1 MSVRESR
8 QIVIDTLKGAS
19 LPVPF
24 ETLLLIPLQ
33 QPGRLLNI
41 DDPSR
46 WTRLI
51 EACCQSANGLVDLV
65 PRVAAAFEVCI
76 AALDVLDEVEDGDAS
91 ALIDIAGVSRSINVS
106 TSLLS
111 LSHLILSAITEQTLV
126 PTLESQL
133 HHAMSASVMAATVG
147 QDLDLQSEEH
157 LVTDVNVAL
166 QVARQKSGSLG
177 AGACHMGALL
187 GTQDDRILEVYRQFG
202 HHFGTMSQIANDI
215 HDQDVPDIKTDVSRN
230 KPTLPNIYR
239 RNFETSESTKSG
251 HDELEETGS
260 LHFAWVVFETERLRC
275 QEIIAR
281 LRNLGHDADHLQR
294 LLDD

>member
-33 QPGRLLNI
+33 QPGRLLNV

-51 EACCQSANGLVDLV
+51 EACCHSANGLVDLV

-91 ALIDIAGVSRSINVS
+91 ALIDQVGDSRSINVS

-111 LSHLILSAITEQTLV
+111 LSHLILSATTEQTLV

-133 HHAMSASVMAATVG
+133 HRAMSSSIMAATVG
-147 QDLDLQSEEH
+147 QDMDLQSEEQ

-215 HDQDVPDIKTDVSRN
+215 HDQDTPDIKTDVSRN
-230 KPTLPNIYR
+230 KPTLPNYISKEF
-239 RNFETSESTKSG
+239 RN
-251 HDELEETGS
+251 
-260 LHFAWVVFETERLRC
+260 ERVGKVGPR
-275 QEIIAR
+275 
-281 LRNLGHDADHLQR
+281 RNLGNGLTS
-294 LLDD
+294 LCMGCL